1 MGHHHHHHH
10 QEEGATKNIKTAFF
24 LNLAFTI
31 IEIIG
36 GLYTNSLA
44 IISDAIHDFG
54 DSISL
59 GMSWYFQKISTR
71 KASKNYSY
79 GYKRFSLLGALINSV
94 ILLLGSIFIINE
106 AIPRILNPQVSD
118 AKGMM
123 WLAILGIL
131 VNGAAV
137 FKLKKGNS
145 LNERVVRLHLLEDVL
160 GWVTVL
166 IASVVMQ
173 FWELPILDPI
183 LSLAIAGYVL
193 FNVFKNLKES
203 IQIILQK
210 VPEQFSIESIEKRL
224 RNIQGIQS
232 VHDCH
237 IWTMD
242 GEFHVLSLHLVVNK
256 TIVDTYSI
264 KKQVRSLLIDEFHIK
279 HSTIEIDRP
288 QEDCPYKDCN

>member
-1 MGHHHHHHH
+1 MGHHHHH
-10 QEEGATKNIKTAFF
+10 EEAATKNIKTAFF

-59 GMSWYFQKISTR
+59 GMSWYFQKISTK
-71 KASKNYSY
+71 KATQNYSY
-79 GYKRFSLLGALINSV
+79 GYKRFSLLGALINSI
-94 ILLLGSIFIINE
+94 ILLIGSIFIINE
-106 AIPRILNPQVSD
+106 AIPRLLSPQVSD

-123 WLAILGIL
+123 WLAILGVL

-137 FKLKKGNS
+137 IKLKKGNS
-145 LNERVVRLHLLEDVL
+145 LNERVVSLHLLEDVL
-160 GWVTVL
+160 GWVAVL

-173 FWELPILDPI
+173 FWELPILDPL

-203 IQIILQK
+203 VQIILQK
-210 VPEQFSIESIEKRL
+210 VPEHLSIKSIEKRL
-224 RNIQGIQS
+224 TNIEGIQS

-242 GEFHVLSLHLVVNK
+242 GELHVLSLHLVTK
-256 TIVDTYSI
+256 ETIYDTTTI
-264 KKQVRSLLIDEFHIK
+264 KKQVRSILIDEYHIE
-279 HSTIEIDRP
+279 HSTIEIDAL

>member
-1 MGHHHHHHH
+1 MGHHHHH
-10 QEEGATKNIKTAFF
+10 EEEATKNIKTAFF

-44 IISDAIHDFG
+44 IVSDAIHDFG

-59 GMSWYFQKISTR
+59 GMSWYFQKISTK
-71 KASKNYSY
+71 KATQNYSY
-79 GYKRFSLLGALINSV
+79 GYKRFSLLGALINSI
-94 ILLLGSIFIINE
+94 ILLIGSIFIIRE
-106 AIPRILNPQVSD
+106 AIPRLLNPQVSD

-123 WLAILGIL
+123 WLAILGVL

-137 FKLKKGNS
+137 FKLRKGNS
-145 LNERVVRLHLLEDVL
+145 LNERVVSLHLLEDVL
-160 GWVTVL
+160 GWVAVL
-166 IASVVMQ
+166 IASVLMQ

-183 LSLAIAGYVL
+183 LSLAITGYVF

-203 IQIILQK
+203 VQILLQK
-210 VPEQFSIESIEKRL
+210 VPAHLSIKSIEKRL
-224 RNIQGIQS
+224 TTIEGIQS

-242 GEFHVLSLHLVVNK
+242 GEFYVLSLHLVLTN
-256 TIVDTYSI
+256 TMINTSAI
-264 KKQVRSLLIDEFHIK
+264 KKQARSLLIDEFHIE
-279 HSTIEIDRP
+279 HSTLEIDMP